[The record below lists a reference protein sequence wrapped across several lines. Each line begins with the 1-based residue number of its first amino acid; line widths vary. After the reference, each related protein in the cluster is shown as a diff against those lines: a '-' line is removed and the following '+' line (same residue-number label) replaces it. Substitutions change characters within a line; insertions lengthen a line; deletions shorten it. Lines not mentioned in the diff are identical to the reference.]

1 MNLFKLLFAREE
13 KRKEKIKK
21 RMQLADLNTA
31 EEREKKK
38 LKWVYCWYYKDEFHS
53 CIIFRK
59 KKKEEARKA
68 ELAFSADAEED
79 CSASNPKCKRPTGKQ
94 VCFRQIWDP
103 LNLDNSTETE

>member
-38 LKWVYCWYYKDEFHS
+38 LK
-53 CIIFRK
+53 
-59 KKKEEARKA
+59 
-68 ELAFSADAEED
+68 
-79 CSASNPKCKRPTGKQ
+79 
-94 VCFRQIWDP
+94 
-103 LNLDNSTETE
+103 